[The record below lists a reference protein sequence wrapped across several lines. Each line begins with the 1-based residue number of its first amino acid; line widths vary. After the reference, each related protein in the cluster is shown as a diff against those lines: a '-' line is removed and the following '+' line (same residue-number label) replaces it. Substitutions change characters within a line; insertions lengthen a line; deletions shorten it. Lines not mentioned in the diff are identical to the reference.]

1 MNDDFPVVKSTGRAV
16 VETAIITIIALS
28 AWIGFLYY
36 IYLTD

>member
-1 MNDDFPVVKSTGRAV
+1 MNNLPEQKSKFRLV
-16 VETAIITIIALS
+16 IETALITIIALS